1 MKILVVMHAADNE
14 MLSQNL
20 KQYQALLANCTEG
33 KVEADTYLYTE
44 GILDEKLL
52 KNPLER
58 KLFFER
64 ISVIAPGNIA
74 KQIIRLTDEESYE
87 GIILLEDTLSN
98 DVAGIAA
105 IQLSWSYATNVS
117 QLKWESAGLKCSRFV
132 YNNNVK
138 AELQLLKDAFV
149 ISLCTMKCE
158 EVKEKREKELQIIYL
173 DSLEPPKYIMQQ
185 KVISVR
191 KTEKQSKILI
201 AVGRGVKSKE
211 AVNEIREFAQQQ
223 GYLFGV
229 TRPVAMNAWGKI
241 DDIFGVSG
249 SIYAPKICV
258 TIGISGA
265 TAFYAGIENSDFIIS
280 INSDQRAPIIGM
292 SDVSIVDNY
301 ENVLNRLFTKLERK

>member
-1 MKILVVMHAADNE
+1 
-14 MLSQNL
+14 
-20 KQYQALLANCTEG
+20 
-33 KVEADTYLYTE
+33 
-44 GILDEKLL
+44 
-52 KNPLER
+52 
-58 KLFFER
+58 
-64 ISVIAPGNIA
+64 
-74 KQIIRLTDEESYE
+74 
-87 GIILLEDTLSN
+87 
-98 DVAGIAA
+98 
-105 IQLSWSYATNVS
+105 
-117 QLKWESAGLKCSRFV
+117 
-132 YNNNVK
+132 
-138 AELQLLKDAFV
+138 
-149 ISLCTMKCE
+149 
-158 EVKEKREKELQIIYL
+158 
-173 DSLEPPKYIMQQ
+173 

-241 DDIFGVSG
+241 DEIIGVSG